1 MVICY
6 AFLHIWPRKYWKCSR
21 SDWCTTHLIRTKHV
35 GGISSILKLSKL
47 HHSIPILTAKRST
60 KTVSQ
65 VILEHV
71 SRYSAIN
78 SDSSFKKSC
87 SSISHDDNR
96 NIPPPPSHLFNH
108 TQTSWNERILFLL
121 SVRVCVYVH
130 SIMVK
135 HNLQTIKS
143 SLFSTV
149 NTATKLPMVKVQQ
162 TSWRLRLT
170 IRDKSNLFH
179 N

>member
-1 MVICY
+1 MHFFTFDLANTGNVHVVIDVLLTLLGQSMLEGSAASSNC
-6 AFLHIWPRKYWKCSR
+6 LNS
-21 SDWCTTHLIRTKHV
+21 TTASPSWQQKGVPKLLVRWFWSMSHV
-35 GGISSILKLSKL
+35 TPLL
-47 HHSIPILTAKRST
+47 T
-60 KTVSQ
+60 KTPPS
-65 VILEHV
+65 
-71 SRYSAIN
+71 
-78 SDSSFKKSC
+78 KSC

-143 SLFSTV
+143 SLLSTV